1 VLAKATDP
9 SVEKAYVLE
18 DSRPAVKYRKYL
30 ARGRYYQLYSV
41 GGEPPQ
47 FGVSNK

>member
-1 VLAKATDP
+1 MLAKATDG
-9 SVEKAYVLE
+9 SGEKAFVLG

-41 GGEPPQ
+41 GSEPPQ